1 MRLLLLP
8 IALLASACIGLDSI
22 KKDGDPGHDLDS
34 ADTSLDSGHPLDSA
48 VDGNSAPIAD
58 AGDDQEAA
66 VSRVAD
72 LDGTGS
78 SDPDMDALS
87 YSWEITEAPP
97 DSAAG
102 LVDDTQADPQLVPDL
117 PGRYVVTLTVSDG
130 ALEDS
135 DEVEITATSENGGP
149 VANAGGDQSVPTGT
163 TVNLDGSG
171 SSDPEGDTLAYVWTL
186 TSRPGGSVAAL
197 AGGTTATPSFVAD
210 VAGNYELSLT
220 VNDGTSY
227 SSADTLKV
235 RASDPDTGG
244 GSSSSCGCSSAP
256 DALGASAL
264 VGIFLGLPLL
274 GRRREKNV
282 RRDEKNAPSA

>member
-1 MRLLLLP
+1 MRVSLLP
-8 IALLASACIGLDSI
+8 LAWLTSACIGLDSI

-34 ADTSLDSGHPLDSA
+34 ADTSLDSGEPLDSA
-48 VDGNSAPIAD
+48 VDGNNAPLAD

-78 SDPDMDALS
+78 SDPDMDALT
-87 YSWEITEAPP
+87 YSWEITEAPSG
-97 DSAAG
+97 SAAG
-102 LVDDTQADPQLVPDL
+102 LVDDTQPDPQLVPDL
-117 PGRYVVTLTVSDG
+117 PGRYVITLTVSDG

-135 DEVEITATSENGGP
+135 DDVEITATSENGGP
-149 VANAGGDQSVPTGT
+149 VANAGGDQSVATGA
-163 TVNLDGSG
+163 TVSLDGSG

-186 TSRPGGSVAAL
+186 TSRPGGSVATL
-197 AGGTTATPSFVAD
+197 SGSTTASPSFVAD
-210 VAGNYELSLT
+210 IAGNYEASLT

-227 SSADTLKV
+227 SSADTVRV

-274 GRRREKNV
+274 GRRREKFV
-282 RRDEKNAPSA
+282 RRDKKTARGA